1 MYAIVEENARYVMK
15 ILYLILLYNG
25 EINGGHTYRMA
36 TAKALK
42 NLVGYENLD
51 IVLSELDT
59 SDWGCNVVMRMKS
72 YSSGKEKLRN
82 LLEGNI
88 TQRSNKDI
96 DEIVNLINKNQYD
109 IVLFGSSETGKLVSE
124 VKRRC
129 NVKTMTWYHDIVADV
144 IERKKKTEFNLKML
158 PIWNAEKKAEG
169 TDARLTDVPIV
180 LHRRD
185 AELLQKYWGRKT
197 DVFIPIAL
205 EDKFVPYD
213 YSAESEK
220 NEKLQLLFVG
230 AYNWSVNVEAAKWF
244 CENVMSKLNDYA
256 VQFNIAGFQMENL
269 LKDGWVG
276 QYKNVKVLGTVD
288 DLAETYKKAD
298 VVVEPILTGSG
309 MKVKTAEA
317 LMHGKEVI
325 GTQEALVGYDELSDK
340 VCETAEDFISTII
353 RYTTNRPA
361 RFVPLNRLAYEENYS
376 IKGIENKLN
385 DAITRCL
392 NML

>member
-1 MYAIVEENARYVMK
+1 MYAIVEVDARYVMK

-25 EINGGHTYRMA
+25 DINGGHTYRMA
-36 TAKALK
+36 TAKALR
-42 NLVGYENLD
+42 NLIGYENLD
-51 IVLSELDT
+51 IVLSELDS

-72 YSSGKEKLRN
+72 YSCGKDKLKN

-88 TQRSNKDI
+88 TQRSNQDI
-96 DEIVNLINKNQYD
+96 DEIVNLINEKQYD
-109 IVLFGSSETGKLVSE
+109 IVLFGSSETGKLISE

-129 NVKTMTWYHDIVADV
+129 NVKTITWYHDIVADV
-144 IERKKKTEFNLKML
+144 IEQKKKTKFNLKML

-169 TDARLTDVPIV
+169 MDARLTDVPIV
-180 LHRRD
+180 LHSRD
-185 AELLQKYWGRKT
+185 AELLLKYWGRKT

-213 YSAESEK
+213 YNQEIEK
-220 NEKLQLLFVG
+220 DEKLQLLFVG
-230 AYNWSVNVEAAKWF
+230 AYNWSVNVEAVKWF

-269 LKDGWVG
+269 LKDGWIK

-288 DLAETYKKAD
+288 DLAMTYKKAD

-325 GTQEALVGYDELSDK
+325 GTQEALVGYNELSDK
-340 VCETAEDFISTII
+340 ICETADDFINTII
-353 RYTTNRPA
+353 RYITNRPS
-361 RFVPLNRLAYEENYS
+361 RFVSLNRLAYEENYS
-376 IKGIENKLN
+376 IKGIENKLGY
-385 DAITRCL
+385 AISKAK
-392 NML
+392 

>member
-1 MYAIVEENARYVMK
+1 MK

-42 NLVGYENLD
+42 NLIGYENLD

-158 PIWNAEKKAEG
+158 PIWNTEKKAEG

-353 RYTTNRPA
+353 RYSTNRPA

-376 IKGIENKLN
+376 IKGIENKLRY
-385 DAITRCL
+385 AISKAEK
-392 NML
+392 

>member
-1 MYAIVEENARYVMK
+1 
-15 ILYLILLYNG
+15 
-25 EINGGHTYRMA
+25 MA

-42 NLVGYENLD
+42 NLIGYENLD

-129 NVKTMTWYHDIVADV
+129 NVKTMSWYHDIVADV

-158 PIWNAEKKAEG
+158 PIWNTEKKAEG

-185 AELLQKYWGRKT
+185 ADLLQKYWGRKT

-353 RYTTNRPA
+353 RYSTNRPA

-376 IKGIENKLN
+376 IKGIENKLRY
-385 DAITRCL
+385 AISKAEK
-392 NML
+392 

>member
-1 MYAIVEENARYVMK
+1 MK

>member
-1 MYAIVEENARYVMK
+1 MK

-42 NLVGYENLD
+42 NLIGYENLD

-59 SDWGCNVVMRMKS
+59 SDWDCNVVMRMKS
-72 YSSGKEKLRN
+72 YSSGKEKLKN

-88 TQRSNKDI
+88 TQRSNQDI

-109 IVLFGSSETGKLVSE
+109 IVLFGSSETGKLISE

-144 IERKKKTEFNLKML
+144 IKRKKKTEFNLKML
-158 PIWNAEKKAEG
+158 PIWNAERKAEG

-185 AELLQKYWGRKT
+185 AEFLQKYWGRKT

-213 YSAESEK
+213 YNAEIEK

-244 CENVMSKLNDYA
+244 CENVMSSLNDYA

-376 IKGIENKLN
+376 IKGIENKLRY
-385 DAITRCL
+385 AISKAKK
-392 NML
+392 

>member
-1 MYAIVEENARYVMK
+1 MK

-42 NLVGYENLD
+42 NLIGYENLD

-129 NVKTMTWYHDIVADV
+129 NVKTMSWYHDIVADV

-158 PIWNAEKKAEG
+158 PIWNTEKKAEG

-185 AELLQKYWGRKT
+185 ADLLQKYWGRKT

-353 RYTTNRPA
+353 RYSTNRPA

-376 IKGIENKLN
+376 IKGIENKLRY
-385 DAITRCL
+385 AISKAEK
-392 NML
+392 

>member
-1 MYAIVEENARYVMK
+1 MK

-42 NLVGYENLD
+42 NLIGYENLD

-96 DEIVNLINKNQYD
+96 DDIVNLINKNQYD

-158 PIWNAEKKAEG
+158 PIWNTEKKAEG

-288 DLAETYKKAD
+288 DLAETYKRAD

-340 VCETAEDFISTII
+340 VCETAEDFINTII

-361 RFVPLNRLAYEENYS
+361 RFVPLNRFAYEENYS
-376 IKGIENKLN
+376 IKGIENKLRY
-385 DAITRCL
+385 AISKVK
-392 NML
+392 M

>member
-1 MYAIVEENARYVMK
+1 MK

-42 NLVGYENLD
+42 NLIGYENLD

-158 PIWNAEKKAEG
+158 PIWNTEKKAEG

-269 LKDGWVG
+269 LKDGWIG

-340 VCETAEDFISTII
+340 VCETAEDFINTII

-361 RFVPLNRLAYEENYS
+361 RFVPLNRFAYEENYS
-376 IKGIENKLN
+376 IKGIENKLRY
-385 DAITRCL
+385 AISKVK
-392 NML
+392 M

>member
-1 MYAIVEENARYVMK
+1 MCI
-15 ILYLILLYNG
+15 
-25 EINGGHTYRMA
+25 
-36 TAKALK
+36 
-42 NLVGYENLD
+42 
-51 IVLSELDT
+51 
-59 SDWGCNVVMRMKS
+59 
-72 YSSGKEKLRN
+72 
-82 LLEGNI
+82 
-88 TQRSNKDI
+88 
-96 DEIVNLINKNQYD
+96 
-109 IVLFGSSETGKLVSE
+109 
-124 VKRRC
+124 
-129 NVKTMTWYHDIVADV
+129 
-144 IERKKKTEFNLKML
+144 
-158 PIWNAEKKAEG
+158 
-169 TDARLTDVPIV
+169 
-180 LHRRD
+180 RD
-185 AELLQKYWGRKT
+185 R
-197 DVFIPIAL
+197 FIPIAL

-340 VCETAEDFISTII
+340 VCETAEDFINTII

-361 RFVPLNRLAYEENYS
+361 RFVPLNRFAYEENYS
-376 IKGIENKLN
+376 IKGIENKLRY
-385 DAITRCL
+385 AISKVK
-392 NML
+392 M

>member
-42 NLVGYENLD
+42 NLIGYENLD

-88 TQRSNKDI
+88 TQRCNKDI

-158 PIWNAEKKAEG
+158 PIWNTEKKAEG

-185 AELLQKYWGRKT
+185 ADLLQKYWGRKT

-213 YSAESEK
+213 YSAENEK

-353 RYTTNRPA
+353 RYSTNRPA

-376 IKGIENKLN
+376 IKGIENKLRY
-385 DAITRCL
+385 AISKAEK
-392 NML
+392 

>member
-1 MYAIVEENARYVMK
+1 MK

-42 NLVGYENLD
+42 NLIGYENLD

-59 SDWGCNVVMRMKS
+59 SDWDCNVVMRMKS
-72 YSSGKEKLRN
+72 YSSGKEKLKN

-88 TQRSNKDI
+88 TQRSNQDI

-109 IVLFGSSETGKLVSE
+109 IVLFGSSETGKLISE

-158 PIWNAEKKAEG
+158 PIWNAERKAEG

-213 YSAESEK
+213 YNAEIEK

-244 CENVMSKLNDYA
+244 CENVMSSLNDYA

-276 QYKNVKVLGTVD
+276 QYENVKVLGTVD

-353 RYTTNRPA
+353 RYTTNRPV

-376 IKGIENKLN
+376 IKGIENKLRY
-385 DAITRCL
+385 AISKAKK
-392 NML
+392 

>member
-42 NLVGYENLD
+42 NLIGYENLD

-88 TQRSNKDI
+88 TQRSNQDI

-109 IVLFGSSETGKLVSE
+109 IVLFGSSETGKLISE
-124 VKRRC
+124 VKKRC

-169 TDARLTDVPIV
+169 TDARFTDVPIV

-353 RYTTNRPA
+353 QYTTNRPA

-376 IKGIENKLN
+376 IKGIENKLRY
-385 DAITRCL
+385 AISKAEK
-392 NML
+392 

>member
-42 NLVGYENLD
+42 NLIGYENLD

-88 TQRSNKDI
+88 TQRSNQDI

-109 IVLFGSSETGKLVSE
+109 IVLFGSSETGKLISE

-169 TDARLTDVPIV
+169 TDVRFTDVPIV

-288 DLAETYKKAD
+288 DLAETYKKSD

-353 RYTTNRPA
+353 QYTTNRPA

-376 IKGIENKLN
+376 IKGIENKLGY
-385 DAITRCL
+385 AISKAEK
-392 NML
+392 

>member
-1 MYAIVEENARYVMK
+1 MHAIVEENARYVMK

-42 NLVGYENLD
+42 NLIGYENLD

-158 PIWNAEKKAEG
+158 PIWNTEKKAEG

-185 AELLQKYWGRKT
+185 ADLLQKYWGRKT

-353 RYTTNRPA
+353 RYSTNRPA

-376 IKGIENKLN
+376 IKGIENKLRY
-385 DAITRCL
+385 AISKAEK
-392 NML
+392 

>member
-1 MYAIVEENARYVMK
+1 MK

-42 NLVGYENLD
+42 NLIGYENLD

-158 PIWNAEKKAEG
+158 PIWNTEKKAEG

-340 VCETAEDFISTII
+340 VCETAEDFISMII
-353 RYTTNRPA
+353 RYSTNRPA

-376 IKGIENKLN
+376 IKGIENKLRY
-385 DAITRCL
+385 AISKAEK
-392 NML
+392 

>member
-1 MYAIVEENARYVMK
+1 MK

-42 NLVGYENLD
+42 NLIGYENLD

-109 IVLFGSSETGKLVSE
+109 IVLFGSSETGKLISE

-158 PIWNAEKKAEG
+158 PIWNTEKKAEG

-353 RYTTNRPA
+353 RYSTNRPA

-376 IKGIENKLN
+376 IKGIENKLRY
-385 DAITRCL
+385 AISKAEK
-392 NML
+392 

>member
-1 MYAIVEENARYVMK
+1 MK

-42 NLVGYENLD
+42 NLIGYENLD

-205 EDKFVPYD
+205 EDKFVPCD
-213 YSAESEK
+213 YGAENEK

-276 QYKNVKVLGTVD
+276 QYENVKVLGTVD

-376 IKGIENKLN
+376 IKGIENKLRY
-385 DAITRCL
+385 AISKAKK
-392 NML
+392 

>member
-1 MYAIVEENARYVMK
+1 MK
-15 ILYLILLYNG
+15 ILYLILLCNG

-42 NLVGYENLD
+42 NLIGYENLD

-129 NVKTMTWYHDIVADV
+129 NVKTMSWYHDIVADV

-158 PIWNAEKKAEG
+158 PIWNTEKKAEG

-185 AELLQKYWGRKT
+185 ADLLQKYWGRKT

-353 RYTTNRPA
+353 RYSTNRPA

-376 IKGIENKLN
+376 IKGIENKLRY
-385 DAITRCL
+385 AISKAEK
-392 NML
+392 

>member
-42 NLVGYENLD
+42 NLIGYENLD

-158 PIWNAEKKAEG
+158 PIWNTEKKAEG

-213 YSAESEK
+213 YSAEREK

-340 VCETAEDFISTII
+340 VCETAEDFINTII

-361 RFVPLNRLAYEENYS
+361 RFVPLNRFAYEENYS
-376 IKGIENKLN
+376 IKGIENKLRY
-385 DAITRCL
+385 AISKVK
-392 NML
+392 M

>member
-1 MYAIVEENARYVMK
+1 MK

-42 NLVGYENLD
+42 NLIGYENLD

-158 PIWNAEKKAEG
+158 PIWNTEKKAEG

-340 VCETAEDFISTII
+340 VCETAEDFINTII

-361 RFVPLNRLAYEENYS
+361 RFVPLNRFAYEENYS
-376 IKGIENKLN
+376 IKGIENKLRY
-385 DAITRCL
+385 AISKVK
-392 NML
+392 M

>member
-42 NLVGYENLD
+42 NLIGYENLD

-158 PIWNAEKKAEG
+158 PIWNTEKKAEG

-340 VCETAEDFISTII
+340 VCETAEDFISMII
-353 RYTTNRPA
+353 RYSTNRPA

-376 IKGIENKLN
+376 IKGIENKLRY
-385 DAITRCL
+385 AISKAEK
-392 NML
+392 

>member
-1 MYAIVEENARYVMK
+1 MK

-42 NLVGYENLD
+42 NLIGYENLD

-88 TQRSNKDI
+88 TQRSNQDI

-109 IVLFGSSETGKLVSE
+109 IVLFGSSETGKLISE
-124 VKRRC
+124 VKKRC

-169 TDARLTDVPIV
+169 TDARFTDVPIV

-353 RYTTNRPA
+353 QYTTNRPA

-376 IKGIENKLN
+376 IKGIENKLRY
-385 DAITRCL
+385 AISKAEK
-392 NML
+392 

>member
-1 MYAIVEENARYVMK
+1 MK

-42 NLVGYENLD
+42 NLIGYENLD

-220 NEKLQLLFVG
+220 DEKLQLLFVG

-269 LKDGWVG
+269 LKDGWIG
-276 QYKNVKVLGTVD
+276 QYENVKVLGTVD

-376 IKGIENKLN
+376 IKGIENKLGY
-385 DAITRCL
+385 AISKAKK
-392 NML
+392 

>member
-1 MYAIVEENARYVMK
+1 MK

-42 NLVGYENLD
+42 NLIGYENLD

-72 YSSGKEKLRN
+72 YSSGKEKLKN

-88 TQRSNKDI
+88 TQRSNQDI
-96 DEIVNLINKNQYD
+96 NEIVNLINKNQYD
-109 IVLFGSSETGKLVSE
+109 IVLFGSSETGKLISE

-213 YSAESEK
+213 YDAEIEK
-220 NEKLQLLFVG
+220 DEKLQLLFVG

-276 QYKNVKVLGTVD
+276 QYENVKVLGTVD

-340 VCETAEDFISTII
+340 VCETAEDFIASII
-353 RYTTNRPA
+353 RYTTIRPA

-376 IKGIENKLN
+376 IKGIENKLGY
-385 DAITRCL
+385 AI
-392 NML
+392 NKAKK

>member
-42 NLVGYENLD
+42 NLIGYENLD

-220 NEKLQLLFVG
+220 DEKLQLLFVG

-269 LKDGWVG
+269 LKDGWIG
-276 QYKNVKVLGTVD
+276 QYENVKVLGTVD

-376 IKGIENKLN
+376 IKGIENKLGY
-385 DAITRCL
+385 AISKAKK
-392 NML
+392 

>member
-1 MYAIVEENARYVMK
+1 MK

-42 NLVGYENLD
+42 NLIGYENLD

-129 NVKTMTWYHDIVADV
+129 NVKTMSWYHDIVADV

-158 PIWNAEKKAEG
+158 PIWNTEKKAEG

-180 LHRRD
+180 LHRSD
-185 AELLQKYWGRKT
+185 ADLLQKYWGRKT

-353 RYTTNRPA
+353 RYSTNRPA

-376 IKGIENKLN
+376 IKGIENKLRY
-385 DAITRCL
+385 AISKAEK
-392 NML
+392 

>member
-1 MYAIVEENARYVMK
+1 MYAIVEENARCVMK

-42 NLVGYENLD
+42 NLIGYENLD

-158 PIWNAEKKAEG
+158 PIWNTEKKAEG

-185 AELLQKYWGRKT
+185 ADLLQKYWGRKT

-353 RYTTNRPA
+353 RYSTNRPA

-376 IKGIENKLN
+376 IKGIENKLRY
-385 DAITRCL
+385 AISKAEK
-392 NML
+392 

>member
-1 MYAIVEENARYVMK
+1 MHAIVEENARYVMK

-42 NLVGYENLD
+42 NLIGYENLD

-129 NVKTMTWYHDIVADV
+129 NVKTMSWYHDIVADV

-158 PIWNAEKKAEG
+158 PIWNTEKKAEG

-185 AELLQKYWGRKT
+185 ADLLQKYWGRKT

-353 RYTTNRPA
+353 RYSTNRPA

-376 IKGIENKLN
+376 IKGIENKLRY
-385 DAITRCL
+385 AISKAEK
-392 NML
+392 

>member
-1 MYAIVEENARYVMK
+1 MK

-42 NLVGYENLD
+42 NLIGYENLD

-88 TQRSNKDI
+88 TQRSNQDI

-109 IVLFGSSETGKLVSE
+109 IILFGSSETGKLISE

-144 IERKKKTEFNLKML
+144 IERKKKTKFNLKML

-169 TDARLTDVPIV
+169 TDARFTDVPIV

-353 RYTTNRPA
+353 RYSTNRPA

-376 IKGIENKLN
+376 IKGIENKLRY
-385 DAITRCL
+385 AISKAEK
-392 NML
+392 

>member
-1 MYAIVEENARYVMK
+1 MK

-42 NLVGYENLD
+42 NLIGYENLD

-88 TQRSNKDI
+88 TQRSNQDI

-109 IVLFGSSETGKLVSE
+109 IVLFGSSETGKLISE
-124 VKRRC
+124 VKKRC

-169 TDARLTDVPIV
+169 TDARFTDVPIV

-353 RYTTNRPA
+353 QYTTNRPA

-376 IKGIENKLN
+376 IKGIENKLKY
-385 DAITRCL
+385 AISKAEK
-392 NML
+392 

>member
-1 MYAIVEENARYVMK
+1 MYAIVEKNARYVMK

-42 NLVGYENLD
+42 NLIGYENLD

-59 SDWGCNVVMRMKS
+59 SDWGCNVIMRMKS

-88 TQRSNKDI
+88 TQRSNQDI

-109 IVLFGSSETGKLVSE
+109 IVLFGSSETGKLISE

-158 PIWNAEKKAEG
+158 PIWNAERKAEG

-185 AELLQKYWGRKT
+185 AELLKKYWGRKT

-213 YSAESEK
+213 YKAESEK
-220 NEKLQLLFVG
+220 SEKLQLLFVG

-340 VCETAEDFISTII
+340 VCETAEDFSSTII

-376 IKGIENKLN
+376 IKGIENKLGY
-385 DAITRCL
+385 AISKAKK
-392 NML
+392 